1 MCIST
6 SKPSNLIEFDQNE
19 KLGSCPKIE
28 LIILTNTKKRKL
40 YKIRFLF
47 GKYFGDNNMRNKYN
61 KTINCTDRINS
72 KVLGKIKGEL
82 KYVERIKGTRNNTP
96 ALVMYINLSK
106 DSIFSLL
113 SGKIIIL
120 L

>member
-47 GKYFGDNNMRNKYN
+47 GKYLGDNNMRNKYN
-61 KTINCTDRINS
+61 KTINCTERINN
-72 KVLGKIKGEL
+72 KVLGKMKGEL
-82 KYVERIKGTRNNTP
+82 KYVERIIGTRNNTP